1 LSKIKLGDLIS
12 IIIRAIVIIYLWF
25 NLISPLVTKFLMKL
39 INKNFNFA
47 QVEELTFLFPEFKEM
62 ISFIWG
68 MNSNYP
74 TVKGFFRF
82 IKDSLILLMR

>member
-1 LSKIKLGDLIS
+1 
-12 IIIRAIVIIYLWF
+12 
-25 NLISPLVTKFLMKL
+25 MKL